1 MDGSQVSVF
10 KEGDKVRLSS
20 FLTSHDG
27 RGLEA
32 EIGLRSHEVSMSHE
46 AVIGDQSYLEVLS
59 NFTNQPLKGELA
71 DKELSGLLVTPD
83 LTEGDGT
90 RTEPVWL
97 LDSSSGSLKK
107 C

>member
-1 MDGSQVSVF
+1 M
-10 KEGDKVRLSS
+10 
-20 FLTSHDG
+20 
-27 RGLEA
+27 
-32 EIGLRSHEVSMSHE
+32 
-46 AVIGDQSYLEVLS
+46 S

-71 DKELSGLLVTPD
+71 HQELSGLLVMPD